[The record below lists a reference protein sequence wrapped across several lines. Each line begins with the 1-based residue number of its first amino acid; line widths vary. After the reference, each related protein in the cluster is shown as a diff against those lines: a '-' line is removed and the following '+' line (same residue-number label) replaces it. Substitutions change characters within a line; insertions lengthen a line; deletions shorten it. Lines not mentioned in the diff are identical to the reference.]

1 MSTSSMVIDANQ
13 SGTAYTSDLND
24 ALAALNTCHSG
35 ASAPSSDIATGKF
48 WLDTSGANPVLK
60 IYRNGWRSLFTLNSS
75 SVSTS
80 VSALNSTTSTISG
93 ALSAGSISTTG
104 ALSGTTA
111 TFTGDVSSPNF
122 LITSDARLKTDILD
136 LEDSLAKVC
145 KLRGT
150 SFVMNDKKHIGVI
163 AQEVEEVVP
172 ELVSTKDGYK
182 SVAYAN
188 TVALLIEAI
197 KEQQAMINSLEE
209 RLTKLE
215 SPR

>member
-60 IYRNGWRSLFTLNSS
+60 IYRNGWRSLFTINSS

-80 VSALNSTTSTISG
+80 VSALNSTTSTITG
-93 ALSAGSISTTG
+93 ALSAGSVATG

-136 LEDSLAKVC
+136 LEDSLTKVC

-172 ELVSTKDGYK
+172 ELVSTKEGYK

-197 KEQQAMINSLEE
+197 KEQQVMINSLEE
-209 RLTKLE
+209 RITRLE
-215 SPR
+215 K